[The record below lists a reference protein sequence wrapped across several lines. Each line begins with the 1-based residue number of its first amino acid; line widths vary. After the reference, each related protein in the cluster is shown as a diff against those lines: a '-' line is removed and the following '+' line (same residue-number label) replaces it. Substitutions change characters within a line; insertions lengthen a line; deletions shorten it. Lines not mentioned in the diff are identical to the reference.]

1 MSKNI
6 WDIFAPV
13 YEFTMRS
20 QKNIYDYMYERIG
33 EVVRGKNVLELAT
46 GPGMIARHIAP
57 HANHVV
63 ATDFAPK
70 MIETARKAKNPEN
83 VRFEVADAT
92 SLRFMDKSFDVVV
105 IANALHIIPNPE
117 KALTEIRRVLKDD
130 GVLIAPNFIFREG
143 GKRNLW
149 QKFLSLVGVRF
160 AHEWTENEYRSFL
173 NANGWTVEMSI
184 VLKGRIDLAYVECK
198 KVIPSA
204 NP

>member
-1 MSKNI
+1 MRGGILMSLNV
-6 WDIFAPV
+6 WNVFAPV
-13 YEFTMRS
+13 YEFAMRS

-33 EVVRGKNVLELAT
+33 EVAKGKDVLELAT

-57 HANHVV
+57 L
-63 ATDFAPK
+63 
-70 MIETARKAKNPEN
+70 AK
-83 VRFEVADAT
+83 
-92 SLRFMDKSFDVVV
+92 SV

-117 KALTEIRRVLKDD
+117 KALAEIRRVLKDD

-160 AHEWTENEYRSFL
+160 AHEWSENEYRSFL
-173 NANGWTVEMSI
+173 IANGWPIEMCI

-198 KVIPSA
+198 
-204 NP
+204 

>member
-117 KALTEIRRVLKDD
+117 KALAEIRRVLKDD

-198 KVIPSA
+198 
-204 NP
+204 

>member
-1 MSKNI
+1 MSLNV
-6 WDIFAPV
+6 WNVFAPV

-20 QKNIYDYMYERIG
+20 QKNIYDYMYKRIG
-33 EVVRGKNVLELAT
+33 EVSKGKAVLELAT
-46 GPGMIARHIAP
+46 GPGMIARHIASS
-57 HANHVV
+57 ASSVV

-92 SLRFMDKSFDVVV
+92 SLRFEDDSFDVVV

-117 KALTEIRRVLKDD
+117 KALAEIRRVLKEG

-149 QKFLSLVGVRF
+149 QKLLSLVGVRF
-160 AHEWTENEYRSFL
+160 AHEWTEREYKSFL
-173 NANGWTVEMSI
+173 NANGWTI
-184 VLKGRIDLAYVECK
+184 TKDCIIKGRIDLTYVECE
-198 KVIPSA
+198 
-204 NP
+204 

>member
-1 MSKNI
+1 MSLNV
-6 WDIFAPV
+6 WNVFAPV
-13 YEFTMRS
+13 YEFAMRS

-33 EVVRGKNVLELAT
+33 EVAKGKDVLELAT

-57 HANHVV
+57 L
-63 ATDFAPK
+63 
-70 MIETARKAKNPEN
+70 AK
-83 VRFEVADAT
+83 
-92 SLRFMDKSFDVVV
+92 SV

-160 AHEWTENEYRSFL
+160 AHEWSENEYRSFL
-173 NANGWTVEMSI
+173 IANGWPIEMCI
-184 VLKGRIDLAYVECK
+184 VLKGRIDLAYVECRK
-198 KVIPSA
+198 
-204 NP
+204 